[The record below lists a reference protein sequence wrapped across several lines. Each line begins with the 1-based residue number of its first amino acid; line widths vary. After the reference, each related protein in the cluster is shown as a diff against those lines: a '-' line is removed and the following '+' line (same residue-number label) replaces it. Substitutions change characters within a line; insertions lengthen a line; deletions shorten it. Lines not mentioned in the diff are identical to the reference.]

1 MACATTC
8 GNTGDVGLI
17 WRSARREPWLAFT
30 ALVATLCA
38 LTVVAIRWLAVLG
51 VVRDYAVAR
60 TSGSL
65 PPAGGGWGYTTS
77 TYHRQ
82 LGLLSGPSLALTHID
97 SWTWRVGFLA
107 GVFWV
112 LRLGLRSANRRVGV
126 LRGIGVMSGLGVF
139 VATGVA
145 HHVTEAVIPSVHAR
159 DRMHRLITLWCFAA
173 VLTAVMVGMTI
184 SIGAAS
190 YTVTNLGDHAVRA
203 PVGWSIARNAMQL
216 LVVVGGWSLA
226 WSLTRSWIKGGD
238 LAFTPNLGD
247 SASSRETT

>member
-1 MACATTC
+1 M
-8 GNTGDVGLI
+8 
-17 WRSARREPWLAFT
+17 WRSARREPWLAVT

-60 TSGSL
+60 TSGSV

-77 TYHRQ
+77 SYHRQ
-82 LGLLSGPSLALTHID
+82 LGLISGPSLALTHID
-97 SWTWRVGFLA
+97 SWTWRVGFFA

-126 LRGIGVMSGLGVF
+126 LRGIGVVSGFGAF

-145 HHVTEAVIPSVHAR
+145 HHIADAVIPSVHAR

-173 VLTAVMVGMTI
+173 VLTAVLVGMTV
-184 SIGAAS
+184 SVGAAS
-190 YTVTNLGDHAVRA
+190 DSLTKLGDHAVRA
-203 PVGWSIARNAMQL
+203 PAVWSIARNAMQL

-226 WSLTRSWIKGGD
+226 WSLTRSWIKVDD
-238 LAFTPNLGD
+238 LAFTPHVGD
-247 SASSRETT
+247 PSSIRATT

>member
-1 MACATTC
+1 MT
-8 GNTGDVGLI
+8 
-17 WRSARREPWLAFT
+17 FT
-30 ALVATLCA
+30 ASVATLCA
-38 LTVVAIRWLAVLG
+38 FTLVAIRWLAVLG

-65 PPAGGGWGYTTS
+65 PPAVGGWGYTTS

-82 LGLLSGPSLALTHID
+82 LGLLTGPSLALTHLD

-126 LRGIGVMSGLGVF
+126 LRGFGVVSGFGAF

-145 HHVTEAVIPSVHAR
+145 HHVADAVIPSVPAR

-173 VLTAVMVGMTI
+173 VFTAVLVGMTV
-184 SIGAAS
+184 SVGAAS
-190 YTVTNLGDHAVRA
+190 DNLTTLGDHAVRA
-203 PVGWSIARNAMQL
+203 PAAWSIARNAMQL
-216 LVVVGGWSLA
+216 FVVVGGWSLA
-226 WSLTRSWIKGGD
+226 WSLTRSWVKGGGLD
-238 LAFTPNLGD
+238 PAPNLHH
-247 SASSRETT
+247 SASSRRTA

>member
-1 MACATTC
+1 
-8 GNTGDVGLI
+8 
-17 WRSARREPWLAFT
+17 LAFT

-38 LTVVAIRWLAVLG
+38 LTVGAIRWLAVLG
-51 VVRDYAVAR
+51 VVRDYAASR

-82 LGLLSGPSLALTHID
+82 LGLLTGPSLALTHID

-126 LRGIGVMSGLGVF
+126 LRGIGVVSGFGAF

-145 HHVTEAVIPSVHAR
+145 HRIADAVIPSVHAR

-173 VLTAVMVGMTI
+173 VLTAVLVGMTV
-184 SIGAAS
+184 SVGAAS
-190 YTVTNLGDHAVRA
+190 DSLTLADHAVRA

-226 WSLTRSWIKGGD
+226 WSLTRSWMQSGD
-238 LAFTPNLGD
+238 LAVTPHVRD
-247 SASSRETT
+247 SAWSRETI